1 MEEVINLENELMDVR
16 SLKSEVMKRKIINF
30 ES

>member
-16 SLKSEVMKRKIINF
+16 SLKSEVMKQKIINF